1 MQPFGKTNGD
11 WLDNME
17 QELLYALDPNTTNA
31 ERIQSIIESKYCPAD
46 LNKIV
51 KECNHLDKKDQNS
64 YSSCYR
70 NLKTHL
76 MVL

>member
-11 WLDNME
+11 WLDTME
-17 QELLYALDPNTTNA
+17 QELLYAHDPNATDA

-51 KECNHLDKKDQNS
+51 EECNHLDKKKI
-64 YSSCYR
+64 
-70 NLKTHL
+70 KTATQAATEI
-76 MVL
+76 